1 MARLVIESGAEAGA
15 TFPLDRPVNTIG
27 RSVTNT
33 IQIVDRR
40 MSRNHLEIHIQGSRL
55 TLKDLGSKNG
65 TLLNNVASV
74 TPTDLKNNDRIQV
87 GDTIMRVEIGDTAD
101 HLVVDDGLD
110 EPTPVTSGGTS
121 PDKDQSGARFKILE
135 EKQWGATRGERRAGY
150 SSNAQEALEKTSIQ
164 DFRMP
169 NRRLEILYQVTD
181 AIRSV
186 FDLDELLDR
195 IISIIQTVVR
205 PDRTYLLLIDP
216 NTGTLTPTVV
226 KVRHGESPTE
236 IKISSS
242 IVQRCLKDGVSLL
255 VSDAAVDQRFNSSE
269 SIIANAIRT
278 AMVAPL
284 IFKGGSIG
292 VIYVDTQSRSAS
304 FTEDELE
311 MLTSI
316 ANQAAV
322 AITNAR
328 LQTQIL
334 EQQKLAREMEI
345 ARTIQMN
352 LLPKTYPDL
361 PGYQLSAMSLPAK
374 QVGGDYYDFLRM
386 PDGRLGLA
394 IADVSGKGVPAAI
407 LTATTRSYLQSET
420 THKDSTLAQTVGRMN
435 RMVHRDVTNDMYV
448 TMVLTA
454 IDPADGSV
462 EYVNA
467 GHTHPI
473 VASENGRLDF
483 LTEGGL
489 FLGLDPDTI
498 FQSDKV
504 MLPPGGVLVL
514 YTDGVTDIQSS
525 DGRRF
530 GAEYFQ
536 ELIRDKFH
544 LSAEEIRNAIY
555 QACLKHRGTAEQ
567 FDDFTLIV
575 LKRLDFNESEMD

>member
-1 MARLVIESGAEAGA
+1 
-15 TFPLDRPVNTIG
+15 TIG

-40 MSRNHLEIHIQGSRL
+40 MSRNHLEFHIQGSRL

-121 PDKDQSGARFKILE
+121 PDKDQSGARFRILE

-334 EQQKLAREMEI
+334 EQHKLAREMEI

-352 LLPKTYPDL
+352 LLPKTYP
-361 PGYQLSAMSLPAK
+361 
-374 QVGGDYYDFLRM
+374 
-386 PDGRLGLA
+386 
-394 IADVSGKGVPAAI
+394 
-407 LTATTRSYLQSET
+407 
-420 THKDSTLAQTVGRMN
+420 
-435 RMVHRDVTNDMYV
+435 
-448 TMVLTA
+448 
-454 IDPADGSV
+454 
-462 EYVNA
+462 
-467 GHTHPI
+467 
-473 VASENGRLDF
+473 
-483 LTEGGL
+483 
-489 FLGLDPDTI
+489 
-498 FQSDKV
+498 
-504 MLPPGGVLVL
+504 
-514 YTDGVTDIQSS
+514 
-525 DGRRF
+525 
-530 GAEYFQ
+530 
-536 ELIRDKFH
+536 
-544 LSAEEIRNAIY
+544 
-555 QACLKHRGTAEQ
+555 
-567 FDDFTLIV
+567 
-575 LKRLDFNESEMD
+575 

>member
-1 MARLVIESGAEAGA
+1 MPRLVIESGADAGA
-15 TFPLDRPVNTIG
+15 AFALDKPINTIG

-33 IQIVDRR
+33 IQVVDRR
-40 MSRNHLEIHIQGSRL
+40 MSRNHLEILVSGNHLI
-55 TLKDLGSKNG
+55 LKDLGSKNG
-65 TLLNNVASV
+65 TLLNGIASV
-74 TPTDLKNNDRIQV
+74 GQAELRHNDRIQV
-87 GDTIMRVEIGDTAD
+87 GDTIMRVENEENGA
-101 HLVVDDGLD
+101 G
-110 EPTPVTSGGTS
+110 PR
-121 PDKDQSGARFKILE
+121 PDSTDSGADSTSQKEQTTSKFRILE

-150 SSNAQEALEKTSIQ
+150 SPEATDALERTSIH
-164 DFRMP
+164 DFRQP

-186 FDLDELLDR
+186 FDLNELLDR
-195 IISIIQTVVR
+195 IISIIQSVVR

-216 NTGTLTPTVV
+216 ESGTLVPTVV
-226 KVRHGESPTE
+226 KVRKGENPTE
-236 IKISSS
+236 VKISSS

-255 VSDAAVDQRFNSSE
+255 VSDAAIDERFNASE
-269 SIIANAIRT
+269 SVILNAIRT

-284 IFKGGSIG
+284 IFKGSSIG
-292 VIYVDTQSRSAS
+292 VIYVDTQSRSAAFS
-304 FTEDELE
+304 EDELE

-334 EQQKLAREMEI
+334 EQHKLAREMEI
-345 ARTIQMN
+345 ARNIQMN

-374 QVGGDYYDFLRM
+374 QVGGDYYDFLKL

-420 THKDSTLAQTVGRMN
+420 MHKDATIVQTVGRMN

-448 TMVLTA
+448 TMVLA
-454 IDPADGSV
+454 LLDSIDGSI

-467 GHTHPI
+467 GHTHPVLI
-473 VASENGRLDF
+473 AHNGRTEF
-483 LTEGGL
+483 LKEGGM
-489 FLGLDPDTI
+489 FLGLDPDTHYL
-498 FQSDKV
+498 SDKTQI
-504 MLPPGGVLVL
+504 PPGGVLIL
-514 YTDGVTDIQSS
+514 YTDGVTDILSPE
-525 DGRRF
+525 GKPFGTERF
-530 GAEYFQ
+530 Y
-536 ELIRDKFH
+536 ELLRDKYH

-555 QACLKHRGTAEQ
+555 HACQRHRGAAEQ